1 MVVGQLQLLER
12 DQLPHPVGPCG
23 RRVWVDIKPPRHGWL
38 SLPCDHPADKAD
50 SGRQL
55 SSLGS
60 GEAKLPIPPPPEQ
73 TKAQCRGRRWELR
86 GGVSASQLLPSLGD
100 EGRWQH

>member
-1 MVVGQLQLLER
+1 M
-12 DQLPHPVGPCG
+12 
-23 RRVWVDIKPPRHGWL
+23 DIKPPRHGWL

-60 GEAKLPIPPPPEQ
+60 GEAKLPIPPPQSKPRPS
-73 TKAQCRGRRWELR
+73 A
-86 GGVSASQLLPSLGD
+86 GGGEGSREEESVLPSSSLHLEMK
-100 EGRWQH
+100 EGGSIDFKD